1 MTGPDPG
8 SLDLVVDLPDGRR
21 MAYADLGDPDGYPVL
36 SCHGGLTSR
45 LDVAPAHAAAR
56 RAGVRIV
63 SPDRPGVGRSDR
75 LRGRTVGGW
84 VADAVVLAGQ
94 LGLDRFSVLGW
105 SMGGPYALA
114 CAAVMGERVRAA
126 VVVAGG
132 VPLGWPCTGG
142 TFADRLDARLLQ
154 LARERPGTAELV
166 VAASR
171 RLAEDP
177 AAWLETARRTMPSVD
192 VAAIERAGTES
203 YTAAVVEGL
212 TDAGGVVDEFLAF
225 DAPWGFRH
233 EEVDRPVTLWQ
244 GTEDT
249 VVPLGW
255 SVAAAARLPR
265 AELRV
270 VEGAGHLVALD
281 HWEEVLDDLVAV
293 PDRPP
298 QGSGD
303 R

>member
-1 MTGPDPG
+1 MVGRDPG
-8 SLDLVVDLPDGRR
+8 SLDLVLDLPGGRR
-21 MAYADLGDPDGYPVL
+21 IAYADLGDPAGHPVL
-36 SCHGGLTSR
+36 SCHGGLTCR
-45 LDVAPAHAAAR
+45 LDVVPAHAAAR

-75 LRGRTVGGW
+75 LPGRTVGGW
-84 VADAVVLAGQ
+84 VDDATVVADR
-94 LGLDRFSVLGW
+94 LGLAHFSVLGW

-114 CAAVMGERVRAA
+114 CAALMADRVRAA

-132 VPLGWPCTGG
+132 VPLDWPCAGG
-142 TFADRLDARLLQ
+142 TFADRLDARLLR

-171 RLAEDP
+171 GLAQDP
-177 AAWLETARRTMPSVD
+177 AAWLDTARRTMPAVD
-192 VAAIERAGTES
+192 VAAVERAGVDS
-203 YTAAVVEGL
+203 YTRAVAEGL
-212 TDAGGVVDEFLAF
+212 ADPGGVVDEYLAY

-233 EEVDRPVTLWQ
+233 EDVGRPVRLWQ

-249 VVPLGW
+249 VVPLSW
-255 SVAAAARLPR
+255 SEAAAARLPR

-281 HWEEVLDDLVAV
+281 HWEGILDDVLTA
-293 PDRPP
+293 
-298 QGSGD
+298 SGE
-303 R
+303 